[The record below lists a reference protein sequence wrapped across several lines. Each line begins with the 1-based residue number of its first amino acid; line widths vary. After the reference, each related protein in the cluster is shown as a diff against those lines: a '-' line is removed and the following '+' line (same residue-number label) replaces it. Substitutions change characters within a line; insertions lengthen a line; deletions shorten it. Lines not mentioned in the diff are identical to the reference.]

1 MLSVSNLSVQF
12 GKRVLF
18 DEVNVTFTHG
28 NCYGIIGA
36 NGAGKSTFL
45 KILSGQIDP
54 TSGHVHLEPGKR
66 MSILEQNHNAYD
78 EFTVLETVVMGNKP
92 LFNIKKEIDA
102 LYADY
107 TDENA
112 EKIGELQ
119 VQFEEMNGWNA
130 DSDAAAL
137 LSNLGIAEDLHY
149 TTMADMDSKLKVRVL
164 LAQALF
170 GNPDVLVMDEPTND
184 LDYETI
190 NWLENFLGNYEN
202 TVIVVSHDRHFL
214 DAVCTSIADI
224 DFGKIN
230 LFSGNYTFW
239 YESSQLAA
247 RQRAQQ
253 NKKAEEKAK
262 ELQEFIMRFS
272 ANVAKSKQAT
282 SRKKMLDKL
291 KVEDIK
297 PSSRRYPAI
306 IFDRERE
313 AGDQILNIEKLS
325 ATSDDGD
332 LLFQDVNIN
341 LAKGD
346 KVAILSKDSRA
357 TTAFYDIISGKS
369 KATTGSFQWGVTTTQ
384 SYLPA
389 DNSDFF
395 KDNINLVDWLRQW
408 AKTEEEREEVYI
420 RGFLGKMLFSG
431 EEALKKCTVL
441 SGGEKV
447 RCMLSRMMML
457 RANVLLLDEPT
468 NHLDLES
475 ITAFNNSLKNFKGT
489 ILLTTHDHEF
499 VHTVA
504 NRIIELTP
512 KGTIDRYLTFD
523 DYMSDKTIREQ
534 REKMYAVTA

>member
-18 DEVNVTFTHG
+18 DEVNVTFTQG

-45 KILSGQIDP
+45 KILSGKQEP
-54 TSGHVHLEPGKR
+54 TSGRVILEPGKR
-66 MSILEQNHNAYD
+66 MSVLEQDHYAYD
-78 EFTVLETVVMGNKP
+78 DYTVLDTVIMGNKV
-92 LFNIKKEIDA
+92 LSKVKKEMDE

-107 TDENA
+107 SDEHA
-112 EKIGELQ
+112 ERIGELQ
-119 VQFEEMNGWNA
+119 IQFDEMNGWNA
-130 DSDAAAL
+130 ESDAAAL
-137 LSNLGIAEDLHY
+137 LSNLGITEDMHY
-149 TTMADMDSKLKVRVL
+149 TLMSEMDGKLKVRVL

-170 GNPDVLVMDEPTND
+170 GNPDVLIMDEPTND
-184 LDYETI
+184 LDFETI
-190 NWLENFLGNYEN
+190 SWLENFLANYDN

-214 DAVCTSIADI
+214 DAVCTHISDI

-230 LFSGNYTFW
+230 HFSGNYTFW

-262 ELQEFIMRFS
+262 ELQEFIARFS

-282 SRKKMLDKL
+282 SRKKMLEKL
-291 KVEDIK
+291 NIEEIK

-306 IFDRERE
+306 IFERDRE
-313 AGDQILNIEKLS
+313 AGDQILHVENLAASI
-325 ATSDDGD
+325 DGQV
-332 LLFQDVNIN
+332 LFQNVDIN
-341 LAKGD
+341 LAKDD
-346 KVAILSKDSRA
+346 KVAVISKDSRA
-357 TTAFYDIISGKS
+357 TTAFYEILNGNLKPDAGTFAWGI
-369 KATTGSFQWGVTTTQ
+369 TTSQA
-384 SYLPA
+384 YLPV

-395 KDNINLVDWLRQW
+395 TQDLSLVDWLRQW
-408 AKTEEEREEVYI
+408 AKTEEEREEVYV

-431 EEALKKCTVL
+431 EEALKNCKVL

-457 RANVLLLDEPT
+457 RANVLMLNEPT

-489 ILLTTHDHEF
+489 VLFTTHDHEF
-499 VHTVA
+499 SQTVA

-512 KGTIDRYLTFD
+512 SGIIDRYMTFD
-523 DYMSDKTIREQ
+523 EYMDDKNIQEL
-534 REKMYAVTA
+534 REKMYKQS

>member
-12 GKRVLF
+12 GKRILF
-18 DEVNVTFTHG
+18 DEVNTAFTQG

-45 KILSGQIDP
+45 KILSGAMEP

-66 MSILEQNHNAYD
+66 MSVLEQNHYAYD
-78 EFTVLETVVMGNKP
+78 EFTVLEAVIMGNKP
-92 LFNIKKEIDA
+92 LYKIKKEIDA

-130 DSDAAAL
+130 DSDAAAM
-137 LSNLGIAEDLHY
+137 LSNLGIKEDLHY
-149 TTMADMDSKLKVRVL
+149 TQMSDLDTKQRVRVL
-164 LAQALF
+164 LAQCLF
-170 GNPDVLVMDEPTND
+170 GNPDVLIMDEPTND

-190 NWLENFLGNYEN
+190 SWLENFLGNYEN

-214 DAVCTSIADI
+214 DAVCTHISDI

-230 LFSGNYTFW
+230 HYSGNYTFW

-253 NKKAEEKAK
+253 NKKAEEKKK
-262 ELQEFIMRFS
+262 ELQEFIARFS

-282 SRKKMLDKL
+282 SRKKMIEKL
-291 KVEDIK
+291 NIEDIK

-306 IFDRERE
+306 IFERDRE
-313 AGDQILNIEKLS
+313 AGDQILNVEGLAASIEGE
-325 ATSDDGD
+325 T
-332 LLFQDVNIN
+332 LFKDIDIN

-346 KVAILSKDSRA
+346 KVVVFSKDSRA
-357 TTAFYDIISGKS
+357 TTAFYQILNNKQ
-369 KATTGSFQWGVTTTQ
+369 KADAGNFDWGITTTQ

-389 DNSDFF
+389 DNSEYFQNDLT
-395 KDNINLVDWLRQW
+395 LVDWLRQW
-408 AKTEEEREEVYI
+408 ATTEEEREEVFI
-420 RGFLGKMLFSG
+420 RGFLGKMIFSG
-431 EEALKKCTVL
+431 EEALKKSNVL

-447 RCMLSRMMML
+447 RCMLSKMMMT
-457 RANVLLLDEPT
+457 RANVLMLDEPT

-475 ITAFNNSLKNFKGT
+475 ITAFNNSLKKFKGT
-489 ILLTTHDHEF
+489 VLFTTHDHEF
-499 VHTVA
+499 AQTVG
-504 NRIIELTP
+504 NRVIELTP
-512 KGTIDRYLTFD
+512 NGVIDRYTTFD
-523 DYMSDKTIREQ
+523 EYMSDPKIKDL
-534 REKMYAVTA
+534 REKMYAVNV